1 MLGVKPLAPV
11 ASCVAPDGWS
21 QYTDPDRHIYC
32 PLRHLCS
39 ARSAVA
45 EQDSGAGGIANPGRC
60 RSLIQIP
67 PQHVA
72 VARGVARDGR
82 KWGRRD
88 LNPRSTDIS
97 GAPRNSRGSSTRPMI
112 SRPLGISVWSVVPGA
127 SLWSQSPCLAWP
139 QPRVISH
146 QLLAETRIKGF
157 RSQAIGRRNGGPP
170 VRRQAQSSRSSA
182 LQSQSWHLYPVTN
195 SVTPGM

>member
-1 MLGVKPLAPV
+1 M
-11 ASCVAPDGWS
+11 
-21 QYTDPDRHIYC
+21 
-32 PLRHLCS
+32 
-39 ARSAVA
+39 
-45 EQDSGAGGIANPGRC
+45 
-60 RSLIQIP
+60 
-67 PQHVA
+67 
-72 VARGVARDGR
+72 

-146 QLLAETRIKGF
+146 QTVAETRIKGF
-157 RSQAIGRRNGGPP
+157 RSKAIEGRRRARRSEANGSFGGSPERPATALLP
-170 VRRQAQSSRSSA
+170 VVVAPVAVLAFEPGDELCHARHVTDRDDVAAA
-182 LQSQSWHLYPVTN
+182 LRAVA
-195 SVTPGM
+195 VGVR